1 MSINEKIKEVERL
14 IKQHTQ
20 EAEKEFAR
28 CEEDENCL
36 PSRYDEWMKLTQIM
50 NVLQRMFEENHL
62 WFVQDYL
69 DKDFKGIFCK
79 TFEELYGSRHRSYS
93 GYLSDCEGGG
103 QDWYDLC
110 CK

>member
-1 MSINEKIKEVERL
+1 MSINEKTKEVERL
-14 IKQHTQ
+14 IKQHS
-20 EAEKEFAR
+20 ERAEKEFTL
-28 CEEDENCL
+28 CVEDENC
-36 PSRYDEWMKLTQIM
+36 SADRYDEYLKFTQIM
-50 NVLQRMFEENHL
+50 DVLRKMFEENHL

-93 GYLSDCEGGG
+93 GYLSDCDGGG